1 VRDITSSSRRQG
13 DGVFLETLVFLPIAL
28 KQENE
33 EERKRERERERASRC
48 PSSQP
53 NRFVRPLSHT
63 WLNYAAVR
71 SGALFVFLSKP

>member
-33 EERKRERERERASRC
+33 EERKRERERESE
-48 PSSQP
+48 S
-53 NRFVRPLSHT
+53 LSF
-63 WLNYAAVR
+63 LAA
-71 SGALFVFLSKP
+71 